1 MRLAVIAGAAAL
13 LVAAVP
19 AQEPARRLAVEM
31 DQVRA
36 QLSDAPDGEA
46 APMVARLDRARTAL
60 GAERPLLA
68 LYLME
73 APWKAA
79 RSFTFVKASSG
90 VTSSELFA
98 KKWTSLGEPRP
109 LASAGGARRPA
120 LLEAIASAADTRAPI
135 TYHASRFY
143 GDDAGLSGG
152 LYYLGESQA
161 EIQWAGFVRSLDVP
175 ASAAAPP
182 LRSIAPEIAALDVE
196 MTTAYETMERASHST
211 YIVAS
216 AALKQAR
223 TLDERRQFG
232 AALFQ
237 YLLSRYL
244 FAPLRGPAARDATV
258 ERIREAAATLDPKI
272 DNSIAELFLQLAG
285 EGVAGDA
292 AAQKRGAAAAVE
304 DVIPAY
310 LRAIAAPSAT
320 AASAPPAQ
328 VTITLVRWP
337 FT

>member
-46 APMVARLDRARTAL
+46 APMLARLDRARTAL

-109 LASAGGARRPA
+109 QSAGGARRLA
-120 LLEAIASAADTRAPI
+120 LLEAIAAAADTRAPI
-135 TYHASRFY
+135 TYHASRFF

-161 EIQWAGFVRSLDVP
+161 EVQWAGFVRSLDVP

-258 ERIREAAATLDPKI
+258 ERIRESAATLDPKI

-285 EGVAGDA
+285 EGVAGDV

>member
-1 MRLAVIAGAAAL
+1 
-13 LVAAVP
+13 VP
-19 AQEPARRLAVEM
+19 AA
-31 DQVRA
+31 
-36 QLSDAPDGEA
+36 
-46 APMVARLDRARTAL
+46 
-60 GAERPLLA
+60 
-68 LYLME
+68 
-73 APWKAA
+73 
-79 RSFTFVKASSG
+79 
-90 VTSSELFA
+90 
-98 KKWTSLGEPRP
+98 
-109 LASAGGARRPA
+109 
-120 LLEAIASAADTRAPI
+120 
-135 TYHASRFY
+135 
-143 GDDAGLSGG
+143 
-152 LYYLGESQA
+152 
-161 EIQWAGFVRSLDVP
+161 
-175 ASAAAPP
+175 AAAPP

>member
-1 MRLAVIAGAAAL
+1 MRLAVIAGVAAL

-19 AQEPARRLAVEM
+19 PQDPARRLAAEM

-36 QLSDAPDGEA
+36 QLSDAPDSEA

-79 RSFTFVKASSG
+79 RSFAFVKASSG

-109 LASAGGARRPA
+109 QSAGGARRLA
-120 LLEAIASAADTRAPI
+120 LLEAIAAAADTRAPI
-135 TYHASRFY
+135 TYHASRFF

-161 EIQWAGFVRSLDVP
+161 EVQWAGFVRSLEVP

-258 ERIREAAATLDPKI
+258 ERIRESAATLDPKI

>member
-1 MRLAVIAGAAAL
+1 MRLAVIAGVAAL

-19 AQEPARRLAVEM
+19 AQDPARRLAAEM

-36 QLSDAPDGEA
+36 QLSDAPDTEA

-79 RSFTFVKASSG
+79 RSFTFVKASSA

-109 LASAGGARRPA
+109 LSAGGARRLA
-120 LLEAIASAADTRAPI
+120 LLEAIAAAADTRAPI
-135 TYHASRFY
+135 TYHASRFF

-161 EIQWAGFVRSLDVP
+161 EVQWAGFVRSLNVP

-285 EGVAGDA
+285 EGVAGDV